1 MLPFSELS
9 KEDLHSTIQGKK
21 IKFIS
26 YSKKHSENE
35 ILLLDKISD
44 AHNENVMLSNS
55 PQYFYTNEF
64 NKTFTPNK
72 YQGTN
77 LFHMNNN
84 FMQF

>member
-9 KEDLHSTIQGKK
+9 KEDLHSIIQGKK
-21 IKFIS
+21 IEFIS
-26 YSKKHSENE
+26 YSNKCRENE

-44 AHNENVMLSNS
+44 VYNDNDLSNS

-77 LFHMNNN
+77 LLHMNISSLL
-84 FMQF
+84 